1 MSLQIEDVLPEL
13 VFVSVRTV
21 IVSFSIFFF
30 YPSVMETNM
39 LFGFAK

>member
-1 MSLQIEDVLPEL
+1 MSLQIEDVLLEL

-21 IVSFSIFFF
+21 IVSFSIFF